1 MVEKNSR
8 KLSASFE
15 DNIRYMNEILPV
27 AESFD
32 IIRRDIIIGGEAS
45 GFYYLYGFIKDE
57 SIRKVMDAFP
67 SVKAGDRPAAAGGI
81 LS

>member
-1 MVEKNSR
+1 MVGKNSR

-32 IIRRDIIIGGEAS
+32 IIRRDIT
-45 GFYYLYGFIKDE
+45 L
-57 SIRKVMDAFP
+57 R
-67 SVKAGDRPAAAGGI
+67 
-81 LS
+81 